1 MRGRSISGAAQV
13 HVIKQRVV
21 LVIRLVAAMAFLEL
35 GIVNV
40 MSRVHVMVGQA
51 ATIRALSLTAG
62 RDRTKQ
68 TEGVASAQ
76 QASTRTEQKEHALIV
91 HLASTLPQELQ
102 RA

>member
-1 MRGRSISGAAQV
+1 MIVMKIVGNPAIIAISAGAPAGV
-13 HVIKQRVV
+13 AMLVVVNRVNMIPMEAVIT
-21 LVIRLVAAMAFLEL
+21 
-35 GIVNV
+35 
-40 MSRVHVMVGQA
+40 H
-51 ATIRALSLTAG
+51 ALSLTAG